1 MVMGGGGRGG
11 DQRTWRVQHEELVK
25 LVAQT

>member
-1 MVMGGGGRGG
+1 MITEGGGRGG
-11 DQRTWRVQHEELVK
+11 DQRTWRVQQEELVK